1 MSATIGKPA
10 QTQVVASWTG
20 GQADLLRQ
28 SLRMTCESFAEYLGV
43 AVRTVAYW
51 RKRPETIPKAAIQ
64 EALDTALER
73 APDRVKAQ
81 FALLAERG
89 NRADR
94 VDSSESLDPHAFV
107 PAASSPS
114 SAQAVPRQRI
124 PADDIDD
131 LLARFTV
138 TSIGEDA
145 IQQIEQ
151 ATISLAESHTQ
162 APARKLL
169 NQVMPLH
176 QRVRSLLEGRLR
188 LSEQRELYR
197 IESLLLSH
205 ACLLLGDLNE
215 NTLAER
221 YGMAG
226 LAFAREAGSDQ
237 AVAMTVLAKTFRWQK
252 RLTESMD
259 MARRGFACSP
269 NAPIRVQLASQEA
282 NAAALLG
289 DAVRAREAL
298 ARAERAA
305 ESVTPDSGLSAWSFP
320 VTRQAVFAQSVAT
333 QMGDADAVLQ
343 AASVADA
350 AWSAGA
356 PKVSANWAQIRV
368 SAGIAHLLNGHLDGA
383 AAEVEPVLALPSGMR
398 VATVTAYTERLR
410 RRLEHPRYNGAAGVR
425 ELGERLV
432 QFNAD
437 ALSDIDS
444 QED

>member
-1 MSATIGKPA
+1 M
-10 QTQVVASWTG
+10 QVIAEWTG
-20 GQADLLRQ
+20 GHADLLRQ
-28 SLRMTCESFAEYLGV
+28 SLRMTNESFAEYLGV

-51 RKRPETIPKAAIQ
+51 RKRPEIIPKPAIQ
-64 EALDTALER
+64 ETLDAALER
-73 APDRVKAQ
+73 APDRARAQ
-81 FALLAERG
+81 FTLLAERG
-89 NRADR
+89 DR
-94 VDSSESLDPHAFV
+94 TDRMDSSEILDPHTFV

-114 SAQAVPRQRI
+114 AAQAVPRQRI
-124 PADDIDD
+124 PSDDIDG

-176 QRVRSLLEGRLR
+176 QRVRSLLEGRIR
-188 LSEQRELYR
+188 LSQQRELYR

-215 NTLAER
+215 NALAER

-226 LAFAREAGSDQ
+226 LAFARESGSDQ
-237 AVAMTVLAKTFRWQK
+237 AVAMTALAKTFRWQK

-289 DAVRAREAL
+289 DEVRAREAL

-320 VTRQAVFAQSVAT
+320 ITRQAVFAQSVAT
-333 QMGDADAVLQ
+333 QIGDADAILQ

-368 SAGIAHLLNGHLDGA
+368 GTGIAHLLNGCLDGA
-383 AAEVEPVLALPSGMR
+383 VAEVEPVLALPSGMR

-410 RRLEHPRYNGAAGVR
+410 RRLEHPRYNRAAGVR
-425 ELGERLV
+425 ELSERLV

>member
-1 MSATIGKPA
+1 M
-10 QTQVVASWTG
+10 QVIAEWTG
-20 GQADLLRQ
+20 GHADLLRQ
-28 SLRMTCESFAEYLGV
+28 SLRMTNESFAEYLGV

-51 RKRPETIPKAAIQ
+51 RKRPEIIPKPAIQ
-64 EALDTALER
+64 ETLDAALER
-73 APDRVKAQ
+73 APDRARAQ
-81 FALLAERG
+81 FTLLAERG
-89 NRADR
+89 DR
-94 VDSSESLDPHAFV
+94 TDRMDSSEVLDPHAFIPV
-107 PAASSPS
+107 ASSPS
-114 SAQAVPRQRI
+114 AAQAVPRQRI
-124 PADDIDD
+124 PCDDIDD

-176 QRVRSLLEGRLR
+176 QRVRSLLEGRIR
-188 LSEQRELYR
+188 LSQQRELYR

-215 NTLAER
+215 NALAER

-226 LAFAREAGSDQ
+226 LAFARESGSDQ

-289 DAVRAREAL
+289 DEVRAREAL
-298 ARAERAA
+298 ARAEQAA

-320 VTRQAVFAQSVAT
+320 ITRQAVFAQSVAT
-333 QMGDADAVLQ
+333 QIGEADAILQ

-368 SAGIAHLLNGHLDGA
+368 GAGMAHLLNGCLDGA
-383 AAEVEPVLALPSGMR
+383 VAEVEPVLALPSGMR

-410 RRLEHPRYNGAAGVR
+410 RRLEHPRYNRAAGVR
-425 ELGERLV
+425 ELSERLV
-432 QFNAD
+432 RFSAD